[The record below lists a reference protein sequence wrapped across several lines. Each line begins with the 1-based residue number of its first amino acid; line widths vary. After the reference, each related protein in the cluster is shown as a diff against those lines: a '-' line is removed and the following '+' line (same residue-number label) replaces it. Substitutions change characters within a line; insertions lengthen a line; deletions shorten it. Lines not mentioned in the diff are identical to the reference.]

1 MLLADNIWA
10 EKLLYEFAASPKDF
24 DCFGLQKDADVS
36 RLDQVA
42 GWCKQIEFLIEDMPD
57 EKVRESAFEVLK
69 YGKQKELR
77 IRDLFSR
84 LMSFVG
90 DQRSVDSGQNL
101 SNNYLRPYSKRRNF
115 SLEQR
120 PKYLPFEIF
129 AYFRNHWTLELE
141 EVDDPKINEMR
152 QM

>member
-1 MLLADNIWA
+1 
-10 EKLLYEFAASPKDF
+10 
-24 DCFGLQKDADVS
+24 
-36 RLDQVA
+36 
-42 GWCKQIEFLIEDMPD
+42 MPD
-57 EKVRESAFEVLK
+57 EKVKESAFEVLK

-90 DQRSVDSGQNL
+90 NQRSVDSGQNL

-141 EVDDPKINEMR
+141 EVDDPKVNEMR
-152 QM
+152 QMQFMSRSMFRFDDELVVNRFSVLTWDLNYCLFQPTMVFGVRVFLQ